1 MLDSWHLRLAII
13 NEDNLNS
20 AMDMPCNEMEILGF
34 ISKQIADVPACRVIP
49 EDIICKAVSQFGNK
63 SFSEQDLKC
72 FYNYALMVP
81 PTLVRNLC
89 QLHFSM
95 VPAAKLRCPPKVFN
109 SIAGIK
115 DGGLHPY
122 CRVALIIEKYLGSN
136 AGLTASTQG
145 QSFVSMCANVKREAL
160 EEWAKKP
167 EMLKTAES
175 FLKAVLRH
183 YKVDVKSALMSPLLG
198 TRAKLYFRI
207 GRLLQAW
214 PKHQVTVYVGGL
226 PQC

>member
-1 MLDSWHLRLAII
+1 MHAYILTYTYRLTLVGFLPSLLHLRLAII

-34 ISKQIADVPACRVIP
+34 ISKQISESPACRLVP
-49 EDIICKAVSQFGNK
+49 EEIIGKAVSQFGNK

-72 FYNYALMVP
+72 FYNFALMVP
-81 PTLVRNLC
+81 PTLIRNLC

-122 CRVALIIEKYLGSN
+122 C
-136 AGLTASTQG
+136 
-145 QSFVSMCANVKREAL
+145 
-160 EEWAKKP
+160 
-167 EMLKTAES
+167 
-175 FLKAVLRH
+175 
-183 YKVDVKSALMSPLLG
+183 KVECMYER
-198 TRAKLYFRI
+198 T
-207 GRLLQAW
+207 
-214 PKHQVTVYVGGL
+214 YVRMWDGGL
-226 PQC
+226 GPRVWPIVQGPGHEPSHGVVLLHSMMRWP